1 MTLLLSSSRKEVS
14 WKSFEANQTNTR
26 VPILF
31 RSVKIL
37 LTKTI
42 LLWNRRRFCFAT
54 FLFLVYSF
62 LEKKITSY
70 SSITVKTGCFLY
82 GKKKRHLASFGVSAS
97 FCGMS
102 FLVSQDCQKQPSTCT
117 STWRC
122 RQLSSIVATFFRALN
137 SGEQTRS
144 MGYCPDCPFSYT
156 HISAVATTFRCE
168 SGISLVTSF
177 WLTCINILITSIVRS
192 LRGLKLYMNILC
204 IKIYITKQN
213 TCSAEWN
220 KFHFNSHS

>member
-1 MTLLLSSSRKEVS
+1 MTLLLSSSKKEVS

-42 LLWNRRRFCFAT
+42 LLWNRSF
-54 FLFLVYSF
+54 FLLHSYSLCIVF
-62 LEKKITSY
+62 WKKKKMTSY

-144 MGYCPDCPFSYT
+144 MGYCPDRPFSYK

-177 WLTCINILITSIVRS
+177 WLTCINILITSIVMS

-204 IKIYITKQN
+204 MKIYITKQN
-213 TCSAEWN
+213 TCSARM
-220 KFHFNSHS
+220 KQVSF

>member
-1 MTLLLSSSRKEVS
+1 MTLLLSSSREEVS

-62 LEKKITSY
+62 LKKKITSY

-82 GKKKRHLASFGVSAS
+82 GKKKGIWLV
-97 FCGMS
+97 
-102 FLVSQDCQKQPSTCT
+102 LVSQPPSVECLFW
-117 STWRC
+117 SAR
-122 RQLSSIVATFFRALN
+122 IV
-137 SGEQTRS
+137 
-144 MGYCPDCPFSYT
+144 
-156 HISAVATTFRCE
+156 
-168 SGISLVTSF
+168 
-177 WLTCINILITSIVRS
+177 
-192 LRGLKLYMNILC
+192 K
-204 IKIYITKQN
+204 
-213 TCSAEWN
+213 
-220 KFHFNSHS
+220 NSHPHAHPHEDAGNFPVLLLHFSEPLIVESRPDPWVTALTGPSHIHIYLL